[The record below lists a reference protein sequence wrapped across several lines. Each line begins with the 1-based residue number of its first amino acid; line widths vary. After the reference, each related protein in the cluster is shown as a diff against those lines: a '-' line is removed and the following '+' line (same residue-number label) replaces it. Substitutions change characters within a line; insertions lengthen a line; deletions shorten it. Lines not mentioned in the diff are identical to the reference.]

1 MYFVEVRGQE
11 FGKRVANTVKEGDYS
26 GGDRMSFCCGAS
38 MIGTTGTLKHYRTH
52 IHNVPILFC
61 PVCHQVDI
69 HYLVENEYEILAE
82 YAHGD
87 GATEVDFQDYVD
99 QESGALLENCVNNE
113 NEDPMDVVM
122 SQIDMSLD
130 LMSVAKEWNDREWEE
145 QLKKRLVMLNARRN
159 KLLRRRTS
167 ERR

>member
-1 MYFVEVRGQE
+1 
-11 FGKRVANTVKEGDYS
+11 
-26 GGDRMSFCCGAS
+26 MSFCCGAS

-61 PVCHQVDI
+61 PVCHRVDI
-69 HYLVENEYEILAE
+69 HYMVENEYEILAE

-99 QESGALLENCVNNE
+99 QESSELLENCVNNE

-130 LMSVAKEWNDREWEE
+130 LMSVAKHWNDREWEE
-145 QLKKRLVMLNARRN
+145 QLKKRLVMLNGRRN
-159 KLLRRRTS
+159 KLLQRRTS